1 MSKPESFAEIIEK
14 VDQKIEKHFDKVK
27 ELKKKYKPEA
37 VLIKYLRDK
46 KGNRIGVIA
55 STKEDD
61 KIYVGYSLCS
71 PRDVFCKQLG
81 LKIALERGRKKTNE
95 ILSLARDGMIAEY
108 VFPFNS
114 VGSVSKSVEDFI
126 SSGSFVEGE
135 KVTLTVKIP
144 NYSKKP
150 ILSSQSQRIA
160 TEILDMANR
169 ANRYFNKKDGPDEE
183 ESTKRRRS
191 GSWRE
196 KGDFLR
202 TK

>member
-1 MSKPESFAEIIEK
+1 MSKQESFQEIIEK
-14 VDQKIEKHFDKVK
+14 VDRKIESHFDADKIK
-27 ELKKKYKPEA
+27 ELRKKYNPEP
-37 VLIKYLRDK
+37 VLIKYLRNK

-55 STKEDD
+55 ATKEDN
-61 KIYVGYSLCS
+61 KIFIGYSLCS
-71 PRDVFCKQLG
+71 PRDIFCKHMG

-95 ILSLARDGMIAEY
+95 ILSLAKDGMIAEY
-108 VFPFNS
+108 VFPFNT

-144 NYSKKP
+144 NYSRKP

-160 TEILDMANR
+160 TEILNMADR
-169 ANRYFNKKDGPDEE
+169 ANRYFNKKDDNDK
-183 ESTKRRRS
+183 TRKA

-196 KGDFLR
+196 KDEYLQTR
-202 TK
+202 RKK